1 MAKRFKSYMT
11 ASEVAPIPR
20 MSVGERPDDRF
31 RMLQERD
38 WDAYLKT
45 LEPKRVT
52 SFDVARLAA
61 RFNKSA
67 NCGV

>member
-20 MSVGERPDDRF
+20 MSVGERPDDRY
-31 RMLQERD
+31 RMVQERD
-38 WDAYLKT
+38 WDAYLES
-45 LEPKRVT
+45 LAPKRVT
-52 SFDVARLAA
+52 SFDIERLA
-61 RFNKSA
+61 RKFNKSA

>member
-1 MAKRFKSYMT
+1 MTKRFKIYMQ
-11 ASEVAPIPR
+11 ADEVAPMPR

-31 RMLQERD
+31 RLTQERD

-52 SFDVARLAA
+52 RLDVERLAA
-61 RFNKSA
+61 RFK
-67 NCGV
+67 